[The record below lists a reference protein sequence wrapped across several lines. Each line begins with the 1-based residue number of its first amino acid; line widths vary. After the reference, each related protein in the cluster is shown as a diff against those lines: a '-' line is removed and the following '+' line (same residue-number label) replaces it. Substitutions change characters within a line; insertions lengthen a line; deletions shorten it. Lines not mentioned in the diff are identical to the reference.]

1 MSELL
6 IKDFLRIDNMDD
18 ITKTI
23 MQGITFKGASSR
35 PKEEKVKTKAKKKSY
50 ITGAHGSGAAKMK
63 AEYRRQ
69 RANRHK

>member
-35 PKEEKVKTKAKKKSY
+35 PKEEKVKTKAKKKNEKQCQLPA
-50 ITGAHGSGAAKMK
+50 TDLA
-63 AEYRRQ
+63 RLRT
-69 RANRHK
+69 N